1 MLDLFT
7 TVYSSVH
14 ANLAFGPSFAK
25 QTKDNKV
32 TSLVIAKRLLD
43 YNRHT
48 NLPLSLLP
56 RVF

>member
-1 MLDLFT
+1 MLDFFT

-14 ANLAFGPSFAK
+14 ALAFGPSLAK
-25 QTKDNKV
+25 QAKDNKV

-43 YNRHT
+43 YNQHT
-48 NLPLSLLP
+48 NLPLPLLP